1 MGAHRYQYQ
10 RRMGELSQAVPRH
23 GIVAESEPLA
33 MKAVIY
39 RQASMGFVAC
49 LIVASGCTTGRA
61 FREAA
66 LPSLE
71 AGIALVLDGLVD
83 GVFAAIE
90 PEPQTETTTTP

>member
-1 MGAHRYQYQ
+1 MKTVFYRFVSMVFIAG
-10 RRMGELSQAVPRH
+10 LV
-23 GIVAESEPLA
+23 LA
-33 MKAVIY
+33 P
-39 RQASMGFVAC
+39 
-49 LIVASGCTTGRA
+49 GCTTGRA

-90 PEPQTETTTTP
+90 PEPQTDATTTP